1 MDLSAS
7 LTFEANK
14 VHIRSQ
20 GQLLGQWPL
29 EEFGAE
35 RGEANR
41 FSLVVGGELWTFDAE
56 QPADFLASS
65 LEARAGQSSRDR
77 FRRPFHRLRSAGITV
92 GAFSLAVATILTTF
106 AGGILVGRYGLER
119 NGAVVAAA
127 VVIAILFSLIRVG
140 ASRRLTPPPSVA
152 ARALDRDPARV
163 TRLAPRRD
171 PVSRTERSSAALPG
185 PLNREEE
192 PSPPPGPGLTRIQY
206 AGHSHAPTTGRDQ
219 SDGSQEEEEE
229 EAETADTLP
238 ADDAQDLDMDLT
250 TIKGIGPAL
259 AKRLHKLG
267 VRDVVDLAHLDDR
280 GVEVVVRRLGRF
292 GKRLIQEDWIGQAQR
307 RLEVD

>member
-1 MDLSAS
+1 MDLSAT

-14 VHIRSQ
+14 VHIKSQ

-29 EEFGAE
+29 EDFGVE
-35 RGEANR
+35 RREANR
-41 FSLVVGGELWTFDAE
+41 FSLIVGGELWTFDAE

-65 LEARAGQSSRDR
+65 LEAQAGRSRRDR

-92 GAFSLAVATILTTF
+92 GAFSLAVATILTAF
-106 AGGILVGRYGLER
+106 AGGVLVGRYGLER

-127 VVIAILFSLIRVG
+127 VVLAVLLSLIRVG
-140 ASRRLTPPPSVA
+140 VSRRLTIPPSVA
-152 ARALDRDPARV
+152 VRALERNPARV
-163 TRLAPRRD
+163 TRPAPRRD

-185 PLNREEE
+185 PLPREGE

-206 AGHSHAPTTGRDQ
+206 AGHSHAPTDGRDQ
-219 SDGSQEEEEE
+219 SEGSQE

-238 ADDAQDLDMDLT
+238 ADDTQDLDLDLT

-259 AKRLHKLG
+259 AKRLHGLG
-267 VRDVVDLAHLDDR
+267 VRNVVDLAHLDDR
-280 GVEVVVRRLGRF
+280 GLDVVIGRLGRF
-292 GKRLIQEDWIGQAQR
+292 GKRLIQEDWIGQARR

>member
-1 MDLSAS
+1 MDLSAT

-29 EEFGAE
+29 GEFGVE

-41 FSLVVGGELWTFDAE
+41 FSLVVGGELWTFEAE

-65 LEARAGQSSRDR
+65 LEAQAGRSSRDQ
-77 FRRPFHRLRSAGITV
+77 FRKPLHRLRSAGITV

-106 AGGILVGRYGLER
+106 AGGVLVGRYGLER

-127 VVIAILFSLIRVG
+127 VVIAVLLSLIRVG
-140 ASRRLTPPPSVA
+140 ASSKLTPPPSVA
-152 ARALDRDPARV
+152 ARALERDPARV

-185 PLNREEE
+185 PLTREEE
-192 PSPPPGPGLTRIQY
+192 PSPSPGPGLTRIQY
-206 AGHSHAPTTGRDQ
+206 AGHSDAPTAGRDQ
-219 SDGSQEEEEE
+219 SDGIHEEEE
-229 EAETADTLP
+229 EAGAADILP
-238 ADDAQDLDMDLT
+238 ADDTRDLT

-259 AKRLHKLG
+259 AERLHELG
-267 VRDVVDLAHLDDR
+267 VRDLVDLAQLGDR
-280 GVEVVVRRLGRF
+280 EVDVVIRSLGRF
-292 GKRLIQEDWIGQAQR
+292 GKRLIQEDWIEQAQR

>member
-1 MDLSAS
+1 MDLSAT
-7 LTFEANK
+7 LTFEANE

-41 FSLVVGGELWTFDAE
+41 FSLVIGGESWTFDAE
-56 QPADFLASS
+56 QPAVFLASS
-65 LEARAGQSSRDR
+65 LEAQAGRSLRDR
-77 FRRPFHRLRSAGITV
+77 FRRPVGWLGSAGITV
-92 GAFSLAVATILTTF
+92 GAFSLAVATILTAF

-119 NGAVVAAA
+119 NGAVVTSA
-127 VVIAILFSLIRVG
+127 VVIALLLSLIRVR

-152 ARALDRDPARV
+152 ARALEREPARV

-171 PVSRTERSSAALPG
+171 RVTEKTSTALPG
-185 PLNREEE
+185 PLTREEE
-192 PSPPPGPGLTRIQY
+192 QSPFPGPGLTRIHGS
-206 AGHSHAPTTGRDQ
+206 GHGHAAAAVRDQ

-229 EAETADTLP
+229 EAKTADTLS
-238 ADDAQDLDMDLT
+238 ADDTQDLDMDLT

-259 AKRLHKLG
+259 AERLHELG
-267 VRDVVDLAHLDDR
+267 VRNIGDLARLDDR
-280 GVEVVVRRLGRF
+280 GVAVVVERLGRF
-292 GKRLIQEDWIGQAQR
+292 GKRLLQEDWTGQARR
-307 RLEVD
+307 RLEVN

>member
-1 MDLSAS
+1 MDLLAT
-7 LTFEANK
+7 LTFEANE
-14 VHIRSQ
+14 VHIKSQ

-41 FSLVVGGELWTFDAE
+41 FSLVIGGESWTFDAE

-65 LEARAGQSSRDR
+65 LEAQAGRSSRDR

-92 GAFSLAVATILTTF
+92 GAFSLAVATILTAF

-127 VVIAILFSLIRVG
+127 VVIGVLLSLIRVG

-152 ARALDRDPARV
+152 ARALERDPARV

-171 PVSRTERSSAALPG
+171 PVSRSERSSAALPG
-185 PLNREEE
+185 PLTREGE
-192 PSPPPGPGLTRIQY
+192 PSPPPGPGLTQIQY
-206 AGHSHAPTTGRDQ
+206 AGRSHAPTAERDQ

-229 EAETADTLP
+229 EADTLP
-238 ADDAQDLDMDLT
+238 ADETQDLDMDLT
-250 TIKGIGPAL
+250 TIKGIGPVL

-267 VRDVVDLAHLDDR
+267 VHNVADLAHLDDR
-280 GVEVVVRRLGRF
+280 GVDVVVGRLGLF